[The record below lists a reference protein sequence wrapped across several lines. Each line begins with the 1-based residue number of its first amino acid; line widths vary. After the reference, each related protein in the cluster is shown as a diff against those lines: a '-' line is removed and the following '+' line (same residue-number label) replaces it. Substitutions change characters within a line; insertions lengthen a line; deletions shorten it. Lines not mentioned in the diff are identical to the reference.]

1 MAKKTGLG
9 KGLDSLIPVHNNT
22 EKEKAVVEKVVEKKT
37 DTVLRITEIEPN
49 KGQPRKNFNE
59 DALEELA
66 DSIKQFGLIQPLVVQ
81 KRDGYYEIIAGE
93 RRWRAA
99 KKAGLKEV
107 PVIIRDYTDEEMMEI
122 ALIEN
127 LQREDLNPI
136 EEAQAYKKLINDYKL
151 KQDEIAEKVSKSR
164 VAITN
169 SMRLLK
175 LSEKVQDMIVDEM
188 ISSGH
193 GRALLALNDKKMQEE
208 LANRIFDEKLSV
220 RETEQIVK
228 ALNNPKEKKKKE
240 EYSDNFVYEK
250 IENEFKEIIG
260 TNVSIKRKS
269 QDKGKIEIEYYSTE
283 DLERIIDLMKKQ
295 KIINNDSE
303 TEVIKNE

>member
-22 EKEKAVVEKVVEKKT
+22 EKEMAVVEKVVEKKT

-122 ALIEN
+122 ALNEN

-228 ALNNPKEKKKKE
+228 ALNNPKEKKNKE

-269 QDKGKIEIEYYSTE
+269 QDKGKIEIDYYSTE
-283 DLERIIDLMKKQ
+283 DLERIIDLMKKT
-295 KIINNDSE
+295 KNN
-303 TEVIKNE
+303 

>member
-136 EEAQAYKKLINDYKL
+136 EEAQAYKRLINDYKL

-228 ALNNPKEKKKKE
+228 ALNNPKEKKQKE
-240 EYSDNFVYEK
+240 EYSDNLVYEK

-283 DLERIIDLMKKQ
+283 DLERIIDLMKK
-295 KIINNDSE
+295 
-303 TEVIKNE
+303 TKNS

>member
-22 EKEKAVVEKVVEKKT
+22 EKEMAVVEKVVEKKT

-188 ISSGH
+188 ISNGH

-228 ALNNPKEKKKKE
+228 ALNNPKEKKNKE

-269 QDKGKIEIEYYSTE
+269 QDKGKIEIDYYSTE
-283 DLERIIDLMKKQ
+283 DLERIIDLMKKT
-295 KIINNDSE
+295 KNN
-303 TEVIKNE
+303 

>member
-122 ALIEN
+122 TLIEN

-136 EEAQAYKKLINDYKL
+136 EEAQAYKRLINDYKL

-208 LANRIFDEKLSV
+208 LANSIFDEKLSV

-228 ALNNPKEKKKKE
+228 ALNNPKEKKQKE

-283 DLERIIDLMKKQ
+283 DLERIIDLMKK
-295 KIINNDSE
+295 
-303 TEVIKNE
+303 TKNS

>member
-22 EKEKAVVEKVVEKKT
+22 EKEMAVVEKVVEKKT

-127 LQREDLNPI
+127 LQREDSNPI

-228 ALNNPKEKKKKE
+228 ALNNPKEKKNKE

-269 QDKGKIEIEYYSTE
+269 QDKGKIEIDYYSTE
-283 DLERIIDLMKKQ
+283 DLERIIDLMKKT
-295 KIINNDSE
+295 KNN
-303 TEVIKNE
+303 

>member
-1 MAKKTGLG
+1 MG

-228 ALNNPKEKKKKE
+228 ALNNPKEKKQKE

-283 DLERIIDLMKKQ
+283 DLERIIDLMKK
-295 KIINNDSE
+295 
-303 TEVIKNE
+303 TKNS

>member
-136 EEAQAYKKLINDYKL
+136 EEAQAYKRLINDYKL

-188 ISSGH
+188 IS
-193 GRALLALNDKKMQEE
+193 
-208 LANRIFDEKLSV
+208 LSL
-220 RETEQIVK
+220 IH
-228 ALNNPKEKKKKE
+228 
-240 EYSDNFVYEK
+240 
-250 IENEFKEIIG
+250 I
-260 TNVSIKRKS
+260 
-269 QDKGKIEIEYYSTE
+269 
-283 DLERIIDLMKKQ
+283 
-295 KIINNDSE
+295 
-303 TEVIKNE
+303 

>member
-136 EEAQAYKKLINDYKL
+136 EEAQA
-151 KQDEIAEKVSKSR
+151 
-164 VAITN
+164 
-169 SMRLLK
+169 
-175 LSEKVQDMIVDEM
+175 
-188 ISSGH
+188 
-193 GRALLALNDKKMQEE
+193 
-208 LANRIFDEKLSV
+208 
-220 RETEQIVK
+220 
-228 ALNNPKEKKKKE
+228 
-240 EYSDNFVYEK
+240 
-250 IENEFKEIIG
+250 
-260 TNVSIKRKS
+260 
-269 QDKGKIEIEYYSTE
+269 
-283 DLERIIDLMKKQ
+283 
-295 KIINNDSE
+295 
-303 TEVIKNE
+303 